1 MLAIVSAYDLK
12 YIELEDAIE
21 RISKTLETIQ
31 KLQKWN
37 GHLYNWYNTRTLE
50 PLNPRYVSTVDNG
63 NFIGYLYTV
72 KQFLT
77 NTEKNLKVS
86 VPNTSGYIENNE
98 DPIEAAKRELK
109 EENATYAELA
119 DYYKVSLSG
128 FKRFIREN
136 IPNLPSR
143 RKKKNDTE

>member
-37 GHLYNWYNTRTLE
+37 GHLYNWYNTQTLE

-86 VPNTSGYIENNE
+86 VPNTSGYIENINQMIQII
-98 DPIEAAKRELK
+98 DSIIQS
-109 EENATYAELA
+109 T
-119 DYYKVSLSG
+119 DFSV
-128 FKRFIREN
+128 
-136 IPNLPSR
+136 
-143 RKKKNDTE
+143 

>member
-37 GHLYNWYNTRTLE
+37 GHLYNWYNTQTLE

-77 NTEKNLKVS
+77 RESFFLILLANRQDTSEWLFLLLPVMDSQNLTLHQIYATP
-86 VPNTSGYIENNE
+86 PNPTSPDDLSQQLTNYFRSSCLSLEV
-98 DPIEAAKRELK
+98 KR
-109 EENATYAELA
+109 
-119 DYYKVSLSG
+119 
-128 FKRFIREN
+128 
-136 IPNLPSR
+136 
-143 RKKKNDTE
+143 